1 MNLPVLSRRSA
12 FCALAASLAAP
23 LLATVASAQPT
34 TRFRAI
40 EVDVNNVRRSGDPV
54 SADRISRELPALL
67 QRSFA
72 GHLAPGDRSAPVL
85 RARVDLVTYGSNGSA
100 TTPANP
106 YGAKDYIEGAGLV
119 IGPGGRVIASYPILT
134 AVIAHPDL
142 TDITGQSGRTRTSNL
157 AQSFAQWLP
166 GKMGV

>member
-1 MNLPVLSRRSA
+1 MSLPVLSRRSA
-12 FCALAASLAAP
+12 ISALAISLATP
-23 LLATVASAQPT
+23 LLTAGAFAQQA

-40 EVDVNNVRRSGDPV
+40 EVDVNNVRRSGDHV
-54 SADRISRELPALL
+54 SADRIARELPALL

-72 GHLAPGDRSAPVL
+72 GHLAPGDRGAPVL

-100 TTPANP
+100 TTPGNP
-106 YGAKDYIEGAGLV
+106 YGAKDYIEGAGVV
-119 IGPGGRVIASYPILT
+119 IGAGGRVVSTYPLLT
-134 AVIAHPDL
+134 AVIANPDL

-157 AQSFAQWLP
+157 AASFAQWLP

>member
-1 MNLPVLSRRSA
+1 MNSPVLSRRSA
-12 FCALAASLAAP
+12 FCALAASFATP
-23 LLATVASAQPT
+23 LLAAGASAQPA
-34 TRFRAI
+34 RFRAI
-40 EVDVNNVRRSGDPV
+40 EVDVNNVRRSGDHV
-54 SADRISRELPALL
+54 SADRIARELPPLL

-72 GHLAPGDRSAPVL
+72 AHLAPGDRSAPIL

-100 TTPANP
+100 TTPGNP

-119 IGPGGRVIASYPILT
+119 IGAGGRVIASYPLLT
-134 AVIAHPDL
+134 AVIANPDL

-157 AQSFAQWLP
+157 AASFAQWLP